1 MDIRES
7 ILAKRLA
14 TVADLT
20 NEDRAQLNQLCRQIG
35 TVRAKEDIASE
46 GQRPEHV
53 HLILKGWAARY
64 TLVPGGTRQIMAFL
78 IPGDF
83 ADLNVTVLERMDHG
97 IVALSACKVAYIN
110 SNELDRITSQNPR
123 LTRAMLWSTLVDEAV
138 LRQWVVNLGRRDAFE
153 RVAHILCEM
162 HARMKMV
169 GLAEDDRLAL
179 PLTQNDLADATGL
192 TAVHTNRTLQRLR
205 IEGLIEIGSG
215 MLNVINISELQRAG
229 GFDPKYLHLK
239 RRAQ

>member
-1 MDIRES
+1 MAES
-7 ILAKRLA
+7 VLAKRLA

-20 NEDRAQLNQLCRQIG
+20 EQDRAELDQLCSRVG
-35 TVRAKEDIASE
+35 TVRARKDITSE
-46 GQRPEHV
+46 GDRPEQI

-64 TLVPGGTRQIMAFL
+64 TLVPDGARQITAFL

-83 ADLNVTVLERMDHG
+83 ADLNVTVLDRMDHG

-110 SNELDRITSQNPR
+110 SEELERVTSQNTR

-138 LRQWVVNLGRRDAFE
+138 LRQWVVNVGRRNAHE
-153 RVAHILCEM
+153 RVAHVLCEI
-162 HARMKMV
+162 HARMKMI

-192 TAVHTNRTLQRLR
+192 TSVHMNRTLQRLR
-205 IEGLIEIGSG
+205 NEGLIEIGG
-215 MLNVINISELQRAG
+215 GNLNVLKVSELQRAG
-229 GFDPKYLHLK
+229 GFDSKYLHLK
-239 RRAQ
+239 RRAH